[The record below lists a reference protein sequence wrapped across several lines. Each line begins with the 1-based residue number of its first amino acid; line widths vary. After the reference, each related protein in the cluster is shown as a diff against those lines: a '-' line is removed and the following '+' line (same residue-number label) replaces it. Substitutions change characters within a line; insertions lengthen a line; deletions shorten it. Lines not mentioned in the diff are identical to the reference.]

1 MTVSSK
7 GFAIMC
13 VRREARKIK
22 GFGRKAADW
31 TLQGTADRSV
41 PSPSASGAST
51 YDLNFFPSKWGSNPG
66 KKGETAVGSMC
77 TWARGTAVVRESSPV
92 TRQAQIYTWGVQEE
106 AAHAHTH
113 HPSSS
118 ATPLGECWV
127 CVQRS
132 DQKPQHQDTVH
143 TCPSCGDSTAQPTP
157 LHAQGDKNAEK
168 ILSCQKAIYSG
179 KYI

>member
-1 MTVSSK
+1 VHGCWSIRFEITLWHSEKTIAQVSPAFRSDSK
-7 GFAIMC
+7 QHSYVNSAATGGC
-13 VRREARKIK
+13 VLCAMHTPPR
-22 GFGRKAADW
+22 
-31 TLQGTADRSV
+31 L
-41 PSPSASGAST
+41 P
-51 YDLNFFPSKWGSNPG
+51 
-66 KKGETAVGSMC
+66 
-77 TWARGTAVVRESSPV
+77 
-92 TRQAQIYTWGVQEE
+92 
-106 AAHAHTH
+106 AHAHTH

-132 DQKPQHQDTVH
+132 YQKPQHQDTVH